1 MSDKQNARILRQ
13 LDEIAELRR
22 DKERLDWLDQKP
34 DIMHWKN
41 KLGGHSM
48 VMDDDPKSLVHGSSI
63 RAAIDAAIKEE
74 ADASK

>member
-13 LDEIAELRR
+13 LDEITELRR
-22 DKERLDWLDQKP
+22 DKERLDWLDATRYRDP
-34 DIMHWKN
+34 MRAERC
-41 KLGGHSM
+41 GGVRGWLCM
-48 VMDDDPKSLVHGSSI
+48 GTWYDGL